1 MGILKTISNVLD
13 VAQPIRPAARA
24 VAGALAPK
32 EAAPA
37 KPVENKGY
45 TERLTAEKSAIG
57 GAAGAMKSMNTNT
70 GDLSIKKGF

>member
-1 MGILKTISNVLD
+1 MGIIKTISSVLD

-24 VAGALAPK
+24 VGAALAPK
-32 EAAPA
+32 AAAPA

-45 TERLTAEKSAIG
+45 TERLTGEKSALG
-57 GAAGAMKSMNTNT
+57 GAAGALKSLNTNT